1 MATYVNNL
9 QDKMEVPPELEAIL
23 LKVAEA
29 ALDRAGRGGA
39 EAGITLADD
48 SYLQELNREYRGI
61 DGPTDVLSFALRE
74 TEPGE
79 PAHDE
84 CGPELLGDVI
94 ISMERAMA
102 QAEEY
107 CHSLRRE
114 LAYLAVHGLLHLL
127 GHDHGQAEE
136 ARRMR
141 TAEEAIL
148 AACLDEQE

>member
-9 QDKMEVPPELEAIL
+9 QDKVEVPPELETIL
-23 LKVAEA
+23 LRVAAA
-29 ALDRAGRGGA
+29 ALDRAGRAGA

-74 TEPGE
+74 TEPDE
-79 PAHDE
+79 PAYDE
-84 CGPELLGDVI
+84 CGPDLLGDVI
-94 ISMERAMA
+94 ISMEKAVA

-107 CHSLRRE
+107 RHSLRRE

-127 GHDHGQAEE
+127 GHDHGQAED

-141 TAEEAIL
+141 AAEEEIL
-148 AACLDEQE
+148 TACLDE